1 MTTEN
6 LDQNIDQNAEDD
18 TILSQEQKADND
30 LISKLVKEGIEEA
43 LKPIKSNL
51 DKAYGERDRYKEQ
64 LEKIEK
70 EKREAELKRLEE
82 EGKHKEVYE
91 ARLQEE
97 REAREKL
104 ERQNIELTR
113 NIEVRN
119 SLSTLQFRNANALEM
134 AQKEIVAQLVRN
146 EQGFWVHRS
155 GISIQDFVKAFADS
169 EENAFL
175 FKVKVSSGGGST
187 TSSTT
192 VPSSDK
198 KKSLFEMSQEEV
210 LKLAQEGKLRKA

>member
-6 LDQNIDQNAEDD
+6 LDQEIDQNTAED
-18 TILSQEQKADND
+18 TQLTAEQKADGD

-51 DKAYGERDRYKEQ
+51 DKAYGERDRYKDQ

-91 ARLQEE
+91 ARLKEE

-134 AQKEIVAQLVRN
+134 AQKEIVGQLVRN
-146 EQGFWVHRS
+146 DQGFWVHRS
-155 GISIQDFVKAFADS
+155 GISIQDFVKAFADND
-169 EENAFL
+169 ENAFL

-187 TSSTT
+187 SSTSIP
-192 VPSSDK
+192 VADVK

-210 LKLAQEGKLRKA
+210 IKLAQEGKLRKA